1 MKDDDLD
8 NWFQV
13 EIIDYEVV
21 YACNICNEGFNNNN
35 NVTEHKRN
43 VHKEEIESM
52 LTESSD
58 GVPKKRN
65 VKIVECKPA
74 FASGSV
80 RVIFK
85 LLVANKLVSPSGL
98 RPANL

>member
-1 MKDDDLD
+1 METI
-8 NWFQV
+8 NN
-13 EIIDYEVV
+13 EVV
-21 YACNICNEGFNNNN
+21 YACNICDEGFDFNNKAK
-35 NVTEHKRN
+35 EHMKN

-52 LTESSD
+52 L
-58 GVPKKRN
+58 PKKRN

-80 RVIFK
+80 RLIIK
-85 LLVANKLVSPSGL
+85 LVVANKLLNLLVSPSGL